1 MSDLFQSVSVLLTIL
16 TPLVAVPLTVIT
28 FYLRS
33 LREHQL
39 SRYAELARRIEQV
52 EGGRADMQ
60 GQIKNFER
68 DYATKEEWL
77 RECMGA
83 RRTLEQLTQT
93 TVRIETLLENTAL
106 TTGWTSRAE
115 GRRGGHPPV
124 PRGPDQVEDAD

>member
-77 RECMGA
+77 RECMHARSRLDQLADGA
-83 RRTLEQLTQT
+83 LRMEMLFQASSSTQVTPPTRAPESLDGTSVRRD
-93 TVRIETLLENTAL
+93 R
-106 TTGWTSRAE
+106 E
-115 GRRGGHPPV
+115 GIDGG
-124 PRGPDQVEDAD
+124 

>member
-1 MSDLFQSVSVLLTIL
+1 MTIL

-52 EGGRADMQ
+52 EGGRADML

-77 RECMGA
+77 RECMHARSRLDQLADGA
-83 RRTLEQLTQT
+83 LRMEMLFQASSSTQVTPPRRAPESFDGVP
-93 TVRIETLLENTAL
+93 VRRDREEID
-106 TTGWTSRAE
+106 
-115 GRRGGHPPV
+115 GG
-124 PRGPDQVEDAD
+124 